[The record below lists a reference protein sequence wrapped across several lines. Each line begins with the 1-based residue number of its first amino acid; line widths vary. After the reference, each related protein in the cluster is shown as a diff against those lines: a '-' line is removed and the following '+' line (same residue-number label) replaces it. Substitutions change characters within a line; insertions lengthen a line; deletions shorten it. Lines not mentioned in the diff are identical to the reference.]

1 LKGRE
6 WVEQREREARTKE
19 EAAWAGKAL
28 RVGEGEGKPGRVMGV
43 IVVIGEEGQGI
54 WWTQRRRV
62 GVWGRGSRGVG
73 CFSEKD
79 LGRGTLEAQRG
90 A

>member
-43 IVVIGEEGQGI
+43 IVVVGEEGQGI
-54 WWTQRRRV
+54 WWTQTE
-62 GVWGRGSRGVG
+62 
-73 CFSEKD
+73 EK
-79 LGRGTLEAQRG
+79 G
-90 A
+90 